1 MVLSFVLCLRLFSFL
16 LSAYKLLNN
25 MLVLIHFISIPSL
38 PKLDEKILF
47 KWDIFMSLF
56 SNTYRFILVHIV
68 VGIYLLQLCNPSSRD
83 LLRFKCVSKMSTDS
97 NFSMTFYAS
106 TRGKEASQ
114 PSLFNSVSSTSVMI
128 VGI

>member
-1 MVLSFVLCLRLFSFL
+1 
-16 LSAYKLLNN
+16 
-25 MLVLIHFISIPSL
+25 
-38 PKLDEKILF
+38 
-47 KWDIFMSLF
+47 MSLF
-56 SNTYRFILVHIV
+56 SYIDFILVHIV

-97 NFSMTFYAS
+97 SFSMIFYAS
-106 TRGKEASQ
+106 TRGNKASQ